1 MAEAG
6 GLALE
11 PIGNGRKST
20 EADASAASKQKVE
33 DIEEKDKKRDA
44 KPASPISPE
53 EYWKRKAAKYGWKQN
68 TGNYARDHLVR
79 NLNELIEVEPVS
91 AAV

>member
-11 PIGNGRKST
+11 PIGNGRKSPDV
-20 EADASAASKQKVE
+20 DASAASKQEAEGTK
-33 DIEEKDKKRDA
+33 KDQKRDA
-44 KPASPISPE
+44 KPPSPISPE
-53 EYWKRKAAKYGWKQN
+53 EYWRRKAAKYGWKQN

-79 NLNELIEVEPVS
+79 VRDEIEVEPFCCL
-91 AAV
+91 